1 MFLYQAIYVK
11 PTRVISITR
20 VTMSRMKNI
29 VREGT
34 KRASRNCVTMYA
46 LYEVRRELHS
56 TGTRQ

>member
-1 MFLYQAIYVK
+1 MLLYQAIYVK
-11 PTRVISITR
+11 LTRVISITE
-20 VTMSRMKNI
+20 VTISRMKNI

-34 KRASRNCVTMYA
+34 KRASRNCVTM